1 MLTMRELEA
10 QAKALGPVL
19 KGFVDKAAQAL
30 RTELFK
36 SLDEREE
43 AIRTELNQS
52 LASLPET
59 LDAEVVAKRA
69 AELVPTPQD
78 GKDGKDADPETIKQ
92 MVEDA
97 VASLPPPTNGRD
109 GVDGRDGKDGQDGKN
124 GQSVTLSDI
133 LPLVEDA
140 IKSAVSELPVPKD
153 GYDGKDGQDGQ
164 SVPIEDVQKMVD
176 EAVAKAIQSIE
187 LPKDGKDG
195 EPGRDAVDI
204 EILPAIDESKSYARG
219 TYATHKGGLW
229 RSYERT
235 VGLKGWECIVEGVAD
250 LRIEQDGDRGFKAI
264 AELSSG
270 AAQEKALTIPA
281 MVYRGIFKAG
291 DFQPGDTV
299 TWGGSLWHC
308 DEPTSD
314 KPGEP
319 GSKGWRLAVKRGRDG
334 KDGLNGKDLTK
345 GVTIK

>member
-1 MLTMRELEA
+1 MRELEA

-52 LASLPET
+52 LACLPET

-69 AELVPTPQD
+69 AGLVPTPQD

-97 VASLPPPTNGRD
+97 VASLPPPTDGKDGLDGKD
-109 GVDGRDGKDGQDGKN
+109 GVDGK
-124 GQSVTLSDI
+124 
-133 LPLVEDA
+133 
-140 IKSAVSELPVPKD
+140 
-153 GYDGKDGQDGQ
+153 DGQ
-164 SVPIEDVQKMVD
+164 SVPIEEVERMVQ
-176 EAVAKAIQSIE
+176 EAVAKAMQSIE

-235 VGLKGWECIVEGVAD
+235 VGLKGWECIVEGIAD

-270 AAQEKALTIPA
+270 AAQEKALSIPA

-291 DFQPGDTV
+291 EFQPGDTV

-334 KDGLNGKDLTK
+334 KDGLNGKDLIK